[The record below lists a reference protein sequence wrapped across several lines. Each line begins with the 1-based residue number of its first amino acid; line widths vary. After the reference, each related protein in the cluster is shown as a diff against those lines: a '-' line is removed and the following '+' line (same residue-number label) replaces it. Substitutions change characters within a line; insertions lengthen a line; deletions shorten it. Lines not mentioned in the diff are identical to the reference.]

1 MPDRAAGFRLERRGR
16 VWEAAASNED
26 SVMTDGVSGEV
37 LKLTAKIVSA
47 HIGKNQVAVEGL
59 PGLIQS
65 VYRSLAM
72 AGVAEAPAEAL
83 IPAVPIKKSVF
94 PDFIVCLEDGLK
106 LKMLKR
112 HLHTSYGMTP
122 SAYRTKWGLPD
133 DYPMV
138 CPNYASQRSTLA
150 KMIGLGRK
158 VSNDTGPAVTQLPAR
173 QARGS
178 KG

>member
-1 MPDRAAGFRLERRGR
+1 M
-16 VWEAAASNED
+16 WEAPASNKD
-26 SVMTDGVSGEV
+26 GVMTDGVSGEV

-47 HIGKNQVAVEGL
+47 HIGNNQVTAEGL
-59 PGLIQS
+59 PELIQS

-72 AGVAEAPAEAL
+72 AGVAEAPAERL
-83 IPAVPIKKSVF
+83 TPAVPIKKSVF
-94 PDFIVCLEDGLK
+94 PDYIICLEDGVK

-112 HLHTSYGMTP
+112 HLHTRYGMTP
-122 SAYRTKWGLPD
+122 NDYRAKWGLSD

-138 CPNYASQRSTLA
+138 CPSYASQRSTMA

-158 VSNDTGPAVTQLPAR
+158 ASNDTGPAVTQLPAR

>member
-16 VWEAAASNED
+16 MWEAAASNKD
-26 SVMTDGVSGEV
+26 SVMADGVSGEV
-37 LKLTAKIVSA
+37 LRLTAKIVSA
-47 HIGKNQVAVEGL
+47 HIGNNQVTAEGL
-59 PGLIQS
+59 PELIQS
-65 VYRSLAM
+65 IYRSLAM
-72 AGVAEAPAEAL
+72 AGVAEAPAEPL
-83 IPAVPIKKSVF
+83 TPAVPIKKSVF
-94 PDFIVCLEDGLK
+94 PDYIICLEDGKK

-112 HLHTSYGMTP
+112 HLHTRYGMTP
-122 SAYRTKWGLPD
+122 NAYRTKWGLPD

-138 CPNYASQRSTLA
+138 CPSYASQRSTMA

-158 VSNDTGPAVTQLPAR
+158 ASNDTGPAVTQLPAR